1 MLRWELVIAVPLSL
15 VLTSVMHERRNKHQV
30 CFIKRRN
37 EAQYSRMFIM
47 DDEQS
52 DVGHDG
58 TGCTL
63 LDNAGAY
70 CPDARSAL
78 LRRRSCAEC
87 RITFDVA
94 APGES
99 RGLSKSKGV

>member
-1 MLRWELVIAVPLSL
+1 
-15 VLTSVMHERRNKHQV
+15 
-30 CFIKRRN
+30 
-37 EAQYSRMFIM
+37 MFIR

-70 CPDARSAL
+70 CPDARSAV
-78 LRRRSCAEC
+78 
-87 RITFDVA
+87 T
-94 APGES
+94 
-99 RGLSKSKGV
+99 SKTLE

>member
-1 MLRWELVIAVPLSL
+1 ML
-15 VLTSVMHERRNKHQV
+15 
-30 CFIKRRN
+30 
-37 EAQYSRMFIM
+37 IM

-78 LRRRSCAEC
+78 LRQIYCLEC
-87 RITFDVA
+87 RMTLD
-94 APGES
+94 
-99 RGLSKSKGV
+99 

>member
-1 MLRWELVIAVPLSL
+1 MTLHGCSL
-15 VLTSVMHERRNKHQV
+15 LDNAGAY
-30 CFIKRRN
+30 CP
-37 EAQYSRMFIM
+37 

-70 CPDARSAL
+70 CPDARSSL
-78 LRRRSCAEC
+78 LRRKHLSEC
-87 RITFDVA
+87 KIKFGSQLR
-94 APGES
+94 ES
-99 RGLSKSKGV
+99 PEGCRRQYPFGCCRHRDAKETKSTSSI